1 MGMVGCTTLVEVDL
15 PDIPPKGVMEASLRL
30 DEAPLVLLTTTQGYF
45 EATDASTLPELFVGN
60 AEVVMTV
67 DGQEVELP
75 ALCSGDLPQEILPDV
90 ADFLGVSLE
99 VLAENDVCVYGT
111 EFMAPNSTYGQV
123 GVEYGI
129 RATWTEG
136 EQSYDLSATTTM
148 PSAPALDSSWFAIPP
163 TSTNDSLGLIWT
175 AFTDPAGFGDA
186 YRWSSKRVNKS
197 ENFLY
202 PLGSVFDDVFV
213 DGLSFPFQSF
223 RVSQPGEEE
232 AAGEA
237 GFWKVGDTVVVRLE
251 AIDHEVFEVLRDFE
265 TSVSNQGNPFALP
278 SSASSNVEGGLGWFV
293 AYAGVTDTVVCA
305 Q

>member
-1 MGMVGCTTLVEVDL
+1 
-15 PDIPPKGVMEASLRL
+15 
-30 DEAPLVLLTTTQGYF
+30 
-45 EATDASTLPELFVGN
+45 
-60 AEVVMTV
+60 
-67 DGQEVELP
+67 
-75 ALCSGDLPQEILPDV
+75 
-90 ADFLGVSLE
+90 
-99 VLAENDVCVYGT
+99 
-111 EFMAPNSTYGQV
+111 
-123 GVEYGI
+123 
-129 RATWTEG
+129 
-136 EQSYDLSATTTM
+136 M

-197 ENFLY
+197 EEFLY

-305 Q
+305 P